1 MFPWGFT
8 SPFRLGL
15 EVTFLIICYHYD
27 PKICVTIFTHLPDSC
42 DFFSTPASQLVQ
54 RLLVQQTL
62 AVVFNITSVEL
73 TPEILNRI
81 DPRLFLPPTTPSSTL
96 VADAVLPNDSNASND
111 TIPDCFQRTL
121 SRWEQLDLRAYIGE
135 FLNLLLTPSDHP
147 EFVIAFVIVIFLM
160 TTPITVFCC
169 LIRQA
174 CHYVLRPRI
183 MEVSRPCNRPHFPV
197 SISLPPSYGDSDQ
210 DDIESH
216 PDSPSDSMAGN
227 PPSARDIEMEDL
239 SNPLSPQSPHDPNG
253 PTCSGAP
260 SLPVPAI
267 PTPPPPPPA
276 PLVPPGSS
284 VLMLPPS
291 KLRYP
296 MEPASRGP

>member
-1 MFPWGFT
+1 M
-8 SPFRLGL
+8 
-15 EVTFLIICYHYD
+15 
-27 PKICVTIFTHLPDSC
+27 
-42 DFFSTPASQLVQ
+42 
-54 RLLVQQTL
+54 
-62 AVVFNITSVEL
+62 VFNITSVEL

-81 DPRLFLPPTTPSSTL
+81 DPSLFLPPTTPSSTL
-96 VADAVLPNDSNASND
+96 VADDVLPNDSNASND

-121 SRWEQLDLRAYIGE
+121 SRWEQLDLRAYVGE
-135 FLNLLLTPSDHP
+135 ILNLLLTPSDHP

-174 CHYVLRPRI
+174 CHYVLRPHI

-197 SISLPPSYGDSDQ
+197 SISYPPSYGDSDQ
-210 DDIESH
+210 DDIENH

-227 PPSARDIEMEDL
+227 PPSARDLEMEDL
-239 SNPLSPQSPHDPNG
+239 SNPLSPQSPNE
-253 PTCSGAP
+253 PTCGGGQ
-260 SLPVPAI
+260 SLHVPAI
-267 PTPPPPPPA
+267 PTPPPLPPA
-276 PLVPPGSS
+276 PLGPLGAP

-296 MEPASRGP
+296 MESASRGL